1 MKAKLQLEEQYERVT
16 AEWEEIKARK
26 GGKAGQVWEIRKRVL
41 WGKKANNV
49 AASIINPHTGKLIV
63 GKKDIME
70 RVEDR
75 FKTEINGT
83 NDKEKKS

>member
-1 MKAKLQLEEQYERVT
+1 M
-16 AEWEEIKARK
+16 
-26 GGKAGQVWEIRKRVL
+26 
-41 WGKKANNV
+41 